1 LFTVSSFHSQK
12 SDHLFIMDL
21 TGKRVV
27 LAKGGPG
34 SERKVSLETAKGVAE
49 ALRSLNAEVVELDVS
64 GPDFELPGDAVG
76 VFNVIHGTFGEDG
89 QIQRFLESRGI
100 PYTGAGSASSELAFD
115 KMRSKAR
122 FVECGVP
129 TADYQIL
136 PLAGAKPEDVTIPV
150 PLVMKPLREGSSVGV
165 HIIKDAA
172 GIAPAIADL
181 RQYGGEALVE
191 PFISGKE
198 LTVGILGDQV
208 LPVVHIQPRDGF
220 YDISN
225 KYPWLTGQGG
235 SDYFCPADLSP
246 ETTKA
251 VQEAAL
257 AAHRALGVEVYS
269 RVDVLLDEKDR
280 PFVLEVN
287 TIPGMTATSLLPKA
301 ARAAGI
307 MYPALCARILE
318 LSLTTRR

>member
-1 LFTVSSFHSQK
+1 
-12 SDHLFIMDL
+12 MDL
-21 TGKRVV
+21 TGKTIV

-49 ALRSLNAEVVELDVS
+49 ALRSLDATVVELDID
-64 GPDFELPGDAVG
+64 GPDFEVPAGSLA

-89 QIQRFLESRGI
+89 QIQRILEAKGV
-100 PYTGAGSASSELAFD
+100 PYTGAGSTSSELAFD
-115 KMRSKAR
+115 KERSKAR

-136 PLAGAKPEDVTIPV
+136 DLASAGPENVTIPV

-172 GIAPAIADL
+172 GIAPAIEDL
-181 RQYGGEALVE
+181 KKYGGVALVE

-251 VQEAAL
+251 VQDAAM
-257 AAHRALGVEVYS
+257 AAHKALGVEVYS
-269 RVDVLLDEKDR
+269 RVDVLLDGDDR
-280 PFVLEVN
+280 PYVLEVN

-318 LSLTTRR
+318 LSLNTPR

>member
-1 LFTVSSFHSQK
+1 MELS
-12 SDHLFIMDL
+12 
-21 TGKRVV
+21 GKRIA
-27 LAKGGPG
+27 LALGGPG
-34 SERKVSLETAKGVAE
+34 SERDISLATGKGVTE
-49 ALRSLNAEVVELDVS
+49 ALASLGAEVISLDIK
-64 GPDFELPGDAVG
+64 DANFEVPEGVLA

-89 QIQRFLESRGI
+89 QIQRILEARGI
-100 PYTGAGSASSELAFD
+100 PYTGAGSGSSELAFD
-115 KMRSKAR
+115 KARSKAR
-122 FVECGVP
+122 FVEEKVP
-129 TADYQIL
+129 TADYQLL
-136 PLAGAKPEDVTIPV
+136 PLATATPADVKIPI

-165 HIIKDAA
+165 HIVKDEAKLAA
-172 GIAPAIADL
+172 AIEDL
-181 RQYGGEALVE
+181 KRFGGEALVE

-225 KYPWLTGQGG
+225 KYPWLTGSGG
-235 SDYFCPADLSP
+235 SEYFCPADLSP

-251 VQEAAL
+251 VQDAAM

-269 RVDVLLDEKDR
+269 RVDVLLDEQER

-301 ARAAGI
+301 ARAADI
-307 MYPALCARILE
+307 MYPQLCARILE
-318 LSLTTRR
+318 LSLNTPR

>member
-1 LFTVSSFHSQK
+1 
-12 SDHLFIMDL
+12 MDL
-21 TGKRVV
+21 DGKRIA

-34 SERKVSLETAKGVAE
+34 SERDISLATARGVAE
-49 ALRSLNAEVVELDVS
+49 ALASLGVEVIEVDVS
-64 GPDFELPGDAVG
+64 GPDFTVPSNVIA

-89 QIQRFLESRGI
+89 QVQRILEARGI

-115 KMRSKAR
+115 KARSKAR
-122 FVECGVP
+122 FVERDVP
-129 TADYQIL
+129 TANYQLL
-136 PLAGAKPEDVTIPV
+136 PLATASAADVEIPL

-165 HIIKDAA
+165 HIVRKQ
-172 GIAPAIADL
+172 ADL
-181 RQYGGEALVE
+181 AEAIEDLKKFGGEALVE
-191 PFISGKE
+191 PFIDGKE

-220 YDISN
+220 YNIAN
-225 KYPWLTGQGG
+225 KYPWLTGSGG
-235 SDYFCPADLSP
+235 SDYFCPADLGA

-251 VQEAAL
+251 VQDAAM
-257 AAHRALGVEVYS
+257 AAHRSLGVEVYS
-269 RVDVLLDEKDR
+269 RVDVLLDGEER

-287 TIPGMTATSLLPKA
+287 TIPGMTASSLLPKA

-318 LSLTTRR
+318 LSLNTPR

>member
-1 LFTVSSFHSQK
+1 
-12 SDHLFIMDL
+12 MDL
-21 TGKRVV
+21 TGKRIV

-49 ALRSLNAEVVELDVS
+49 ALRSLGAEVVELDIES
-64 GPDFELPGDAVG
+64 TDFTVPEGGVA

-89 QIQRFLESRGI
+89 QIQRILESRGI

-115 KMRSKAR
+115 KARSKKR
-122 FVECGVP
+122 FVECSVP
-129 TADYQIL
+129 TADYQIV
-136 PLAGAKPEDVTIPV
+136 PLATATAADVTIPV

-172 GIAPAIADL
+172 GIAPAIEDL
-181 RQYGGEALVE
+181 RKYGGEALVE

-225 KYPWLTGQGG
+225 KYPWLTGSGG

-246 ETTKA
+246 NTTRA
-251 VQEAAL
+251 VQDAAM

-269 RVDVLLDEKDR
+269 RVDVLLDENDR

-318 LSLTTRR
+318 LSLATPR